1 MIFYSSTNITKK
13 FKRRYLALQTIA
25 KVGKNC
31 HNRETIREFLLYLR
45 NNTIQ
50 MNDKPVKDYG
60 SIRVPQSL
68 VEDLKAWRQAF
79 INVDS
84 RPMTYECMF
93 QSMLEGIKES
103 HPEVYR
109 EMVRLRSD
117 KSNA

>member
-1 MIFYSSTNITKK
+1 
-13 FKRRYLALQTIA
+13 
-25 KVGKNC
+25 
-31 HNRETIREFLLYLR
+31 
-45 NNTIQ
+45 
-50 MNDKPVKDYG
+50 MNEKPVKDYG

-93 QSMLEGIKES
+93 QTMLEEIKDS
-103 HPEVYR
+103 RPEVYR
-109 EMVRLRSD
+109 EMVRLRKD

>member
-1 MIFYSSTNITKK
+1 M
-13 FKRRYLALQTIA
+13 ALRTIA
-25 KVGKNC
+25 KVSKNC
-31 HNRETIREFLLYLR
+31 HNRVTIREFSLYLR

-103 HPEVYR
+103 RPEVYR

>member
-1 MIFYSSTNITKK
+1 
-13 FKRRYLALQTIA
+13 
-25 KVGKNC
+25 
-31 HNRETIREFLLYLR
+31 
-45 NNTIQ
+45 

-84 RPMTYECMF
+84 RPMTSECMF
-93 QSMLEGIKES
+93 PARLEGIKES
-103 HPEVYR
+103 RPEVYR

>member
-1 MIFYSSTNITKK
+1 M
-13 FKRRYLALQTIA
+13 ALQTIA
-25 KVGKNC
+25 KVRKNC
-31 HNRETIREFLLYLR
+31 HNRVTIRGFSLYLK

-50 MNDKPVKDYG
+50 MNEKPIKDYG
-60 SIRVPQSL
+60 NIRVPQSL

-93 QSMLEGIKES
+93 QTMLEEIKRS
-103 HPEVYR
+103 RPEVYR
-109 EMVRLRSD
+109 EMARLRSD